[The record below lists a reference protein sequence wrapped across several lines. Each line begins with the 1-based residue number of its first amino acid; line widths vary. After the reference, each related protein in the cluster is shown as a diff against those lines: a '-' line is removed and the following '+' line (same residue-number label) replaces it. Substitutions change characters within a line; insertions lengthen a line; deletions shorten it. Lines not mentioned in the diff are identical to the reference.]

1 MLIKTESDQIQNY
14 LTDSSNLKGFCEKV
28 YIPEDSQEL
37 VELIK
42 ECYRDNIPYT
52 ISAGG
57 TGLVGGRVPFGG
69 VLISTEKLN
78 KIIDFDEE
86 HQTILVESGV
96 VRKDLDEYLESRGFF
111 LPPNPTETN
120 SFVGGNVACD
130 SSGARTFKYG
140 TIRDYVLGLEV
151 VLPSGVI
158 VTLER
163 DNINLVTN
171 SHFSLSFPDGS
182 KIEFEIPAL
191 PWINTSKNTAG
202 YYLHKGMH
210 LLDLFIGSEGTLGTI
225 TKIKFKVLRI
235 PENVLGFIIF
245 FEDLDRSLD
254 FIAETRVLS
263 KQSSELQCENIKI
276 SPRLIEFFDKNSLS
290 LISDTYPDIP
300 SVATCAIWIEQESL
314 HSTEDELLSLWLE
327 HIKKFTN
334 LSDRTWVAINE
345 AQHRKFA
352 QFRHLIPVRVFE
364 IVSKTNYQ
372 KIGSDVAVNDWVF
385 KNYFHQVLSKLEKS
399 NLQYFIWGHFGNSH
413 IHLNIIPRNHCEDS
427 LARKIFDWH
436 VQTAIQLGG
445 TYSAEHGTG
454 KLKRK
459 YLEWMYGKDLVE
471 KMKNIKLAF
480 DPKNLIGRGT
490 LFF

>member
-1 MLIKTESDQIQNY
+1 MFIKTALDEIQNY
-14 LTDSSNLKGFCEKV
+14 LTDSSNLKGFAERV
-28 YIPEDSQEL
+28 FIPENTQEL

-52 ISAGG
+52 ISGGG

-78 KIIDFDEE
+78 KIIDFNDQ
-86 HQTILVESGV
+86 HQTIFVEAGV
-96 VRKDLDEYLESRGFF
+96 VRKDLDDYLESRGFF

-120 SFVGGNVACD
+120 SFVGGNVACN

-140 TIRDYVLGLEV
+140 TIRDYVLELEV
-151 VLPSGVI
+151 VLPTGQI
-158 VTLER
+158 LTLER
-163 DNINLVTN
+163 DNFSLATN
-171 SHFSLSFPDGS
+171 SHFSLSLQDGS
-182 KIEFEIPAL
+182 KIEFEIPTL

-225 TKIKFKVLRI
+225 TKIKFKVLPK
-235 PENVLGFIIF
+235 PERVLGFIIF
-245 FEDLDRSLD
+245 FEDLERSLD
-254 FIAETRVLS
+254 FITETRILS
-263 KQSSELQCENIKI
+263 KQFNELQFEDDKI
-276 SPRLIEFFDKNSLS
+276 SPRLIEFIDRNSLA
-290 LISDTYPDIP
+290 LIFDSYPEIP
-300 SVATCAIWIEQESL
+300 SVAACAIWIEQEYSK
-314 HSTEDELLSLWLE
+314 SIEDELLILWLD

-334 LSDRTWVAINE
+334 LSESTWVAINE
-345 AQHRKFA
+345 SEHRKFA
-352 QFRHLIPVRVFE
+352 QFRHLIPLRVFE
-364 IVSKTNYQ
+364 IVSKSNYQ

-385 KNYFHQVLSKLEKS
+385 KNYYLQLLSKLGQS
-399 NLQYFIWGHFGNSH
+399 GLQYFIWGHFGNSH
-413 IHLNIIPRNHCEDS
+413 IHLNIIPRNHTEDS
-427 LARKIFDWH
+427 LAREIFDWH

-459 YLEWMYGKDLVE
+459 YLELMYGKDIVD

-490 LFF
+490 MFF